1 MAGVQNLTKQ
11 ATYTFPGDFRT
22 LLPADASNGTGLF
35 QAADYIEAL
44 SSVNA
49 TAVGTGAIR
58 ATNGGLSVAL
68 DTYLGGKNITM
79 GATIIQQTDIT
90 TTNGPL
96 NVHGPGAIILS
107 SQASPITL
115 QTTGLQNIALT
126 SGNGISSTVTTGDYQ
141 VTVSSGNITQSA
153 SGNVSFILNAVGD
166 FTARTTKGQIA
177 LTGTNGKANAI
188 SLTNGDSASGI
199 MMSAGS
205 TGITENSSG
214 PILLSAS
221 GAASGFNLATTG
233 SQQDLSFA
241 VTGATASRLVS
252 SSTGTGTDAINVVA
266 SAGGIT
272 ETATTKLTQTVSAG
286 PFVLTSNTSSSS
298 ITHNMTADGQ
308 NFGISLLSPGSTTG
322 YNGNLNIQS
331 NGNTLTAMNLSAP
344 YGGFTSLNL
353 LGHSFTSSS
362 GPFRLLSNGGTTP
375 CRIASA
381 VTSDSQDFTIALTD
395 VTAAKQSRLILFSQC
410 PPLDAIRLT
419 SSNGGISLNANSSIA
434 GTITNGP
441 FSLNATIPSTS
452 TTNGGCSLI
461 ENSSASGQDFNISLL
476 GVGTGPGTSRL
487 NLTSAGTGADAL
499 RLNSTIGGVTILAN
513 GQCSIDSA
521 STTAGISIG
530 TKNGNIPI
538 FIGKSG
544 NQVTCSSDI
553 TFTGNLTFATDST
566 IPVETQQL
574 LVQDRSIVIN
584 STPAFSGDAAL
595 LLQRY
600 QSTPSG
606 ISDDVVTDPP
616 FSTGTAQ
623 SGTTTSIVLSATS
636 STVSSFYVGYYIV
649 ITAGTGKGAV
659 TRITA
664 YNGSNQTASVGP
676 NFATAPDNTS
686 VYALYGNVFAGLAY
700 RSMFKR
706 FELLYSATN
715 YETSSTVVSPTA
727 YAPIYL
733 QSLQTVPGTGTILTD
748 TITGSS
754 GSAVTVSG
762 VVANN
767 TTLSNVS
774 SINGD
779 LPPTVSTLSLTVAN
793 GTSNTVVIPGLTA
806 SRVGSFFLLIN
817 SDQNTNPGGP
827 TEVWSISKSSTT
839 RAAACTKLTSQSG
852 STRNEVL
859 SIRWPASA
867 SANLTYDLSILSGTL
882 LPASGTY
889 KFIVKITQTLSSV

>member
-1 MAGVQNLTKQ
+1 MAGTQNLTKQ
-11 ATYTFPGDFRT
+11 ATYLFPGDFRT
-22 LLPADASNGTGLF
+22 LTPTDASNGTGLF

-44 SSVNA
+44 SSANA
-49 TAVGTGAIR
+49 ASVGTGAIR

-68 DTYLGGKNITM
+68 DTYLGGKNTTM

-90 TTNGPL
+90 TTNGPF
-96 NVHGPGAIILS
+96 NVHGPGVINLS
-107 SQASPITL
+107 SQSSPITL
-115 QTTGLQNIALT
+115 QTLGLQNIVLN
-126 SGNGISSTVTTGDYQ
+126 SGYGISSTVTTGDYQ
-141 VTVSSGNITQSA
+141 VVVSSGNITQTA
-153 SGNVSFILNAVGD
+153 SGNVSFILNGVGD

-188 SLTNGDSASGI
+188 SLVNGDSASGI

-205 TGITENSSG
+205 TGITANSAG
-214 PILLSAS
+214 PILLSGT
-221 GAASGFNLATTG
+221 GAASGFLLATTG
-233 SQQDLSFA
+233 SQQDLSFT
-241 VTGATASRLVS
+241 VTGATASRIVS
-252 SSTGTGTDAINVVA
+252 SSTGTGVDAINVVA

-272 ETATTKLTQTVSAG
+272 ESAVTKLTQTISAG
-286 PFVLTSNTSSSS
+286 PFVLTSNTSNSS
-298 ITHNMTADGQ
+298 ITHNMAADGQ
-308 NFGISLLSPGSTTG
+308 NLSISLLSPGSTTG
-322 YNGNLNIQS
+322 YNGNLNVQS
-331 NGNTLTAMNLSAP
+331 NGNTMTAMNFSAP
-344 YGGFTSLNL
+344 YGGVTSQNL
-353 LGHSFTSSS
+353 LGHSLTSSS
-362 GPFRLLSNGGTTP
+362 GPFRLISGGGTTP
-375 CRIASA
+375 CRISSA

-395 VTAAKQSRLILFSQC
+395 VTAAKQSRLVIFSQC
-410 PPLDAIRLT
+410 PPLDAVRL
-419 SSNGGISLNANSSIA
+419 SASNGGISLNAGIA
-434 GTITNGP
+434 LTGTVANGP
-441 FSLNATIPSTS
+441 FSLSSTIPSTS
-452 TTNGGCSLI
+452 TSNGGCSLI

-476 GVGTGPGTSRL
+476 GVGSGPGTSRL
-487 NLTSAGTGADAL
+487 ILTSAGTSVDAL
-499 RLNSTIGGVTILAN
+499 RLSSTVGGVTILAN

-530 TKNGNIPI
+530 TKNGNVPI

-606 ISDDVVTDPP
+606 ISDDVVTDTP
-616 FSTGTAQ
+616 FATGTAQ
-623 SGTTTSIVLSATS
+623 SGTTSSIVLSTNS
-636 STVSSFYVGYYIV
+636 STVSSFYVGYYVV
-649 ITAGTGKGAV
+649 ITAGTAKGAV

-664 YNGSNQTASVGP
+664 YNGSNQTASVSP

-700 RSMFKR
+700 RSIVKR

-715 YETSSTVVSPTA
+715 YETSSTIVSPTA
-727 YAPIYL
+727 YAPLYL
-733 QSLQTVPGTGTILTD
+733 QSLQTVPGTGTIQTD

-754 GSAVTVSG
+754 GSAINVSG

-767 TTLSNVS
+767 STLSNVS

-779 LPPTVSTLSLTVAN
+779 LPPTVNTLSLTVAN

-806 SRVGSFFLLIN
+806 SRVGSFFIIIN

-827 TEVWSISKSSTT
+827 TEVWSVSKSSTT
-839 RAAACTKLTSQSG
+839 RSGACTKISSQSG
-852 STRNEVL
+852 STKNEVL
-859 SIRWPASA
+859 SIKWPASA

-882 LPASGTY
+882 LPAAGTY